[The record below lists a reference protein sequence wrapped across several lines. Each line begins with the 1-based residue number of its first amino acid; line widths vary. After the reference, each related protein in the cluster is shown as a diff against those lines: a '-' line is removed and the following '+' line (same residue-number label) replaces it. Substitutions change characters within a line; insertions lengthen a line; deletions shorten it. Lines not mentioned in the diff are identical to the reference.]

1 MTESDESADTD
12 SRTRMTEECWAT
24 GREQALIGKYDI
36 WLCRQAF
43 REHAREMG
51 FRKYS

>member
-1 MTESDESADTD
+1 
-12 SRTRMTEECWAT
+12 MTEECWAT